1 MRPRGP
7 GWLGSGGVR
16 RLAPFVVLSVVA
28 LVAGALAGRRG
39 ERFHE
44 PESVVALTRS
54 IGEVVPSSL
63 ARHHVPGAAVAL
75 VRDGRVVWS
84 AGFGVRDVRTRVPV
98 TRDTRF
104 QVASVSKAVSAFGL
118 LRLAAARGVSVDA
131 PLRLRGW
138 RPPPSAFDA
147 RGITLRRLL
156 SHTAG
161 LSVPGYVGVSPDR
174 PLGSLT
180 DSLRGRTGDAGPVRL
195 VSEPGTSAAYSGGG
209 YTVAELWATEISG
222 EPFAEL
228 MRDTVLRPL
237 GMNASGYDQRRRP
250 GRCHRPRRPRAPAAR
265 RTASPSTPPPRC
277 SSTAPDMGRFVAA
290 LPASMMR
297 PAPATG
303 GAWGMGL
310 ELRELRDGT
319 RMVFHI
325 GNNRGWQS
333 RIAAF
338 LDRGWGLVVLTNSD
352 NGAGV
357 WDDVCDE
364 LVE

>member
-1 MRPRGP
+1 MAR
-7 GWLGSGGVR
+7 LGR
-16 RLAPFVVLSVVA
+16 REAPAPFVVLSVVA

-75 VRDGRVVWS
+75 VRDGRLVWS

-131 PLRLRGW
+131 PLRLRDW
-138 RPPPSAFDA
+138 RPPASAFEA

-209 YTVAELWATEISG
+209 YTVAELWATEVSG

-237 GMNASGYDQRRRP
+237 GMNASGYDQVD
-250 GRCHRPRRPRAPAAR
+250 APADATGHDAHER
-265 RTASPSTPPPRC
+265 PLPAYRFAEHAAAALQ
-277 SSTAPDMGRFVAA
+277 STAPDMGRFVAA

-338 LDRGWGLVVLTNSD
+338 PDRGWGLVVLTNSD

-357 WDDVCDE
+357 WDDVHRE

>member
-1 MRPRGP
+1 MRPRGA

-16 RLAPFVVLSVVA
+16 RLAPFIVLSVAA

-39 ERFHE
+39 DRFHE
-44 PESVVALTRS
+44 PQSVGVLTRS
-54 IGEVVPSSL
+54 LASVVPASL
-63 ARHHVPGAAVAL
+63 ERHHVPGAAVAL
-75 VRDGRVVWS
+75 VRHGRVVWS
-84 AGFGVRDVRTRVPV
+84 EGFGVRDVRTRAPV

-138 RPPPSAFDA
+138 QPPPSAFDPA
-147 RGITLRRLL
+147 GITLRRLL

-161 LSVPGYVGVSPDR
+161 LSVPGYVGVPPNR
-174 PLGSLT
+174 PVGSLT
-180 DSLRGRTGDAGPVRL
+180 ESLGGRTGDAGPVRL
-195 VSEPGTSAAYSGGG
+195 VSEPGTSVAYSGGG
-209 YTVAELWATEISG
+209 YTVAELWATETAG
-222 EPFAEL
+222 EPFARL

-237 GMNASGYDQRRRP
+237 GMRASSYDQADGPADATGHDAEERP
-250 GRCHRPRRPRAPAAR
+250 LPAYRFSEHAAAALR
-265 RTASPSTPPPRC
+265 
-277 SSTAPDMGRFVAA
+277 STAPDMGRFVAA

-325 GNNRGWQS
+325 GNNRGWQA

-338 LDRGWGLVVLTNSD
+338 PDRGWGLVVLTNSD

-357 WDDVCDE
+357 WDDVLGE
-364 LVE
+364 LVG